1 MPARVRIVQGIKMTK
16 KIVLTVNDP
25 ILDRLNFKSYQ
36 STVERRFERFSPG
49 PGEPKREEIPTP
61 WGESLTAKA
70 GDYLVSEMD
79 SPDDRWP
86 VDPEIFEK
94 SYEIIRPGICMKK
107 AVTKLVPL
115 VDVTDGDADQM
126 VTVYTLEGPETVR
139 AGDFYLARGVHDE
152 IWTYPK
158 EKVQNVLKPAE

>member
-1 MPARVRIVQGIKMTK
+1 MTK
-16 KIVLTVNDP
+16 HTVLTVNDP
-25 ILDRLNFKSYQ
+25 VLDKLDFKPYQ
-36 STVERRFERFSPG
+36 SIVERRFERFLPE
-49 PGEPKREEIPTP
+49 PGEPNRMEIPTP
-61 WGESLTAKA
+61 WGESLTATA

-79 SPDDRWP
+79 SPNDRWP
-86 VDPEIFEK
+86 VEAEIFEN
-94 SYEIIRPGICMKK
+94 SYEIVRPGVCVKR

-139 AGDFYLARGVHDE
+139 AGDFYLARGIHDE

-158 EKVQNVLKPAE
+158 DKVQSVMKPAE

>member
-1 MPARVRIVQGIKMTK
+1 MTQPF
-16 KIVLTVNDP
+16 VLTINDP
-25 ILDRLNFKSYQ
+25 IIGRLNFKAYQ
-36 STVERRFERFSPG
+36 STVERRFERFNPG
-49 PGEPKREEIPTP
+49 PGEPTRKEIPTP

-86 VDPEIFEK
+86 VDAEVFEN
-94 SYEIIRPGICMKK
+94 SYEIVRRGVCVKK

-115 VDVTDGDADQM
+115 VDVTNGDADRM

-139 AGDFYLARGVHDE
+139 AGDFYLAQGIHDE

-158 EKVQNVLKPAE
+158 EKVKSVLKPAE

>member
-1 MPARVRIVQGIKMTK
+1 MSKPIE
-16 KIVLTVNDP
+16 LTTLDP
-25 ILDRLNFKSYQ
+25 IIDKLEFKSYK
-36 STVERRFERFSPG
+36 STVQRRFKRFLPG
-49 PGEPKREEIPTP
+49 PDEPKRKEIPTP
-61 WGESLTAKA
+61 WGESLTATD

-79 SPDDRWP
+79 NPDDQWP
-86 VDPEIFEK
+86 VEAEIFEK
-94 SYEIIRPGICMKK
+94 SYEIVQPGVCVKK
-107 AVTKLVPL
+107 ALTRLVPL

-158 EKVQNVLKPAE
+158 DKVENVMKPID

>member
-1 MPARVRIVQGIKMTK
+1 MTK
-16 KIVLTVNDP
+16 PVELTALDP
-25 ILDRLNFKSYQ
+25 IIERLNFKSYK

-49 PGEPKREEIPTP
+49 PGEPDRKEIPTP
-61 WGESLTAKA
+61 WGESLTATA

-86 VDPEIFEK
+86 VEAEIFEK
-94 SYEIIRPGICMKK
+94 SYEIVRPGVCVKT

-115 VDVTDGDADQM
+115 VDVTDGDANRM

-139 AGDFYLARGVHDE
+139 AGDFYLARGIHDE

-158 EKVQNVLKPAE
+158 DKVQNVMKPAE

>member
-1 MPARVRIVQGIKMTK
+1 MMT
-16 KIVLTVNDP
+16 DP
-25 ILDRLNFKSYQ
+25 IKITALDPIIDRLNFKPYR
-36 STVERRFERFSPG
+36 STVERRFERFLPG
-49 PGEPKREEIPTP
+49 PGEPDQKEIPTP
-61 WGESLTAKA
+61 WGESLTATT

-86 VDPEIFEK
+86 VEAEIFEN
-94 SYEIIRPGICMKK
+94 SYEIVRDGICVKK

-115 VDVTDGDADQM
+115 VEVTDGDPDRM

-139 AGDFYLARGVHDE
+139 AGDFYLARGIHDE

-158 EKVQNVLKPAE
+158 DKVKNVMKPAE